1 MGTLSTQQKVENLR
15 DSARRT
21 KDHKSVKVLN
31 GVLDDIENASRAARE
46 LAKRKNTA
54 YSFTDADVQKI
65 VRNAV
70 ADRRELAETARNNG
84 QSEYADQMELEA
96 NLIETV
102 LPKMLTTEQ
111 ARELIGNIITGLEE
125 ENGSLAGDKKAIGLI
140 MGHLKNRSDVDK
152 REAAQIIRDILG
164 L

>member
-1 MGTLSTQQKVENLR
+1 MDTRQKVENLR
-15 DSARRT
+15 DGARRT
-21 KDHKSVKVLN
+21 QDHKSVIVVN
-31 GVLDDIENASRAARE
+31 GVIDDIEKASRAARE
-46 LAKRKNTA
+46 LAERKGTV

-70 ADRRELAETARNNG
+70 VARRELAKTARSNG
-84 QSEYADQMELEA
+84 REQYAEQMELEA

-111 ARELIGNIITGLEE
+111 ARELIGNIIAGLEE
-125 ENGSLAGDKKAIGLI
+125 ENGSLAGDKKAIGAI
-140 MGHLKNRSDVDK
+140 MGHLKNRSNVDK

>member
-1 MGTLSTQQKVENLR
+1 MDTQQKVENLR

-31 GVLDDIENASRAARE
+31 GVIGDIENASRAARE
-46 LAKRKNTA
+46 LAERKGTT
-54 YSFTDADVQKI
+54 YSFSDADVQKI

-70 ADRRELAETARNNG
+70 AARRELAKTARNNS
-84 QSEYADQMELEA
+84 QEQYADQRELEA

-111 ARELIGNIITGLEE
+111 TRELIRSIITNLEE
-125 ENGSLAGDKKAIGLI
+125 ENGSLTGDKKAIGAI
-140 MGHLKNRSDVDK
+140 MGYLKNRSDVDK

>member
-21 KDHKSVKVLN
+21 KDHKSVTVIN
-31 GVLDDIENASRAARE
+31 GVIDDIEKASRTARE
-46 LAKRKNTA
+46 LAERKGIA

-70 ADRRELAETARNNG
+70 AARRELAKTARRG
-84 QSEYADQMELEA
+84 GREQYAEQRELEA
-96 NLIETV
+96 NLIETA

-111 ARELIGNIITGLEE
+111 ARELIGNIITSLEE

-140 MGHLKNRSDVDK
+140 MGHLKNRSDLDK

>member
-1 MGTLSTQQKVENLR
+1 MDTREKVENLR

-21 KDHKSVKVLN
+21 EDRKSVTVIN
-31 GVLDDIENASRAARE
+31 GVIDDIEKASRTARE
-46 LAKRKNTA
+46 LAERKGTA
-54 YSFTDADVQKI
+54 YSFTDTDVQKI

-70 ADRRELAETARNNG
+70 AARRELAKTARRNG
-84 QSEYADQMELEA
+84 REQYAGQMELEA

-111 ARELIGNIITGLEE
+111 VRELIGDIIINLEE
-125 ENGSLAGDKKAIGLI
+125 ENGSLAGDKKAVGAI
-140 MGHLKNRSDVDK
+140 MGHLKNRSNIDK
-152 REAAQIIRDILG
+152 REAAQIIKDILG

>member
-1 MGTLSTQQKVENLR
+1 MDTQQKVENLR

-31 GVLDDIENASRAARE
+31 GVLDDVEKASRAARE
-46 LAKRKNTA
+46 LAERKNTA
-54 YSFTDADVQKI
+54 YSFTDTDVQKI

-70 ADRRELAETARNNG
+70 AARRELAETARTTG
-84 QSEYADQMELEA
+84 RGEYADQMELEA

-111 ARELIGNIITGLEE
+111 ARELIGSIITSLEE
-125 ENGSLAGDKKAIGLI
+125 ENGSLNGDKKAIGAI
-140 MGHLKNRSDVDK
+140 MGHLKNMSDIDK
-152 REAAQIIRDILG
+152 REAAQIIKDILG